1 MTKRMKNL
9 LIGVVVGAI
18 LVIAGIITGAVL
30 ISNANRKAPTYVS
43 TAAELERAVNDDID
57 KPIVLKNNIVYTGDL
72 TANKLFDLEM
82 NNYNVIVDGKL
93 TIKTDEAG
101 SMYIGDGKN
110 SLFTREIV
118 KAHQIEI
125 DAVNASV
132 TWNAN
137 VTLKDGHSAGDFK
150 IAVSDHTFVF
160 NGIIL
165 NGENEQVDTAMT
177 VSKGRLVIEDNSA
190 GGGAKAAKV
199 VVPAGAEKVVI
210 ENKAEETAVNVVTE
224 ASVTVAGVVE
234 IDVADGA
241 SGVVISTPEN
251 NEIPTKINIQSGTA
265 DSVNAGG
272 AEITV
277 GEDAVI
283 EGSVTGDKV
292 INNGSVGGDIVAD
305 DVVDNSLVNYKTDK
319 KAELETYATSK
330 GQSNYSSANWTI
342 IQGYVTSGK
351 TAIDGAAD
359 KAAVDSAVT
368 AAKNNI
374 DAVKTISEEQAE
386 ELAAYKTEKK
396 AELETYATN
405 KGEDNYSTANW
416 TAIQGYV
423 TSGKTAIDEA
433 ADKAAVDSAFT
444 AAKNNIDAVKT
455 ISEEQAEELAAYKT
469 EKKAELETYATS
481 KGEGNY
487 STANWTIIQGYVT
500 SGKTAI
506 DEADDKAAV
515 DSAVTAAKNN
525 IDAVKTISEE
535 QAEELAAYK
544 TEKKTELE
552 TYATN
557 KGEDNYSTANWTAIQ
572 GYVTSGKTAIDGAD
586 DKAAVDSAVTAA
598 KNNIDAVKTI
608 SEEQAE
614 ELAAYKTEKK
624 AELDEIVSALTEADY
639 YAADWTIIQG
649 YVTSGKTAIDG
660 AADKATVDSA
670 VTAAK
675 TGIEEVEIKSSIVAA
690 AKAEL
695 QDYAAETDYYAEEW
709 AAVENAV
716 NAGNSAIDAATSK
729 TSVAEAVAAA
739 KAEIDE
745 IATKSEKLAAVKAAA
760 VKEIEDAVA
769 ALDSADYSSANWTA
783 ITDEA
788 AEAKNAINAVTVDNI
803 AQITTIKTAA
813 LEAVAEVKTIA
824 EELADYK
831 TEKKNALDGIVSALT
846 EADYYAADWT
856 TIQGYVT
863 SGKTAIEE
871 AADIAAVDE
880 AYAAAE
886 AEVKAVE
893 KKADVVAEANSALEA
908 YAAEKGEENYTAA
921 DWAAIGSIIDD
932 AAADITAAD
941 SREKV
946 AEAVAKAKS
955 DIDGVATAPVRI
967 EGKIG
972 YATLSEAIAAA
983 ETGDVIKIYSDINE
997 DEGNIN
1003 YYLTK
1008 AVTVEGVV
1016 SGGKKPAVY
1025 GAFSVKITGVADG
1038 SDVAVIKNLEIVHN
1052 GLKNEDNLK
1061 DTKGAVVVYD
1071 GGLTLTGNYIRLIN
1085 PAPANVDNSPS
1096 GLQLSRAADSV
1107 STAAFNVENNT
1118 FGAYPQYSDAT
1129 NTIATAIQ
1137 VSTNY
1142 VVKGELVYGYIE
1154 VDDEAIYKANAFET
1168 AESLEQYVLYGNYN
1182 WSVRDDGTPVGYKY
1196 VVFGSIFAY
1205 NRDGGDGVEGGTVII
1220 AGDITLT
1227 NKAYSVKSGSE
1238 FIIEEG
1244 VVFDGNGLIL
1254 DVYGSVAVRGEIKNV
1269 TLVKHPGAVIAAEG
1283 SGVIA
1288 DSVTIMEVGAD
1299 TVVLSSDEVSSD
1311 TVFDADINYIV
1322 NFTEVN
1328 TTVLKIALAAQVK
1341 SMTVNLA
1348 AGVYSIVEQIDI
1360 VSPAVINGNGAE
1372 FNVVNSAVDNTAFNV
1387 NTDSAEFYDLTING
1401 DKNNRIA
1408 IAIAKEGATSVVAD
1422 GVNINMHIEANNVR
1436 AIGYMCDD
1444 ATAATLVVKN
1454 SKLHMGEDYENTWGT
1469 VGTLNSGNRGL
1480 SLYSMVNGKVDV
1492 IDSEIMGF
1500 KYTIN
1505 VGGNEKTDSD
1515 GASYYEGAGLVIN
1528 VSGSKIYGWGAF
1540 NIWASGVEV
1549 NIKDGSYIRGINNM
1563 TGSSNSF
1570 STIVFN
1576 ADLYEQFDG
1585 TIIKNGKLTVTD
1597 STVAAY
1603 TAPESYE
1610 GGIRQEL
1617 IRIDGNEGFELIL
1630 NNAKFVDESNNTVSV
1645 LFSGTNDNAFLAE
1658 IEAAVTQAGGS
1669 YTVYNAAGEVI
1680 DMPLAPVSV
1689 NETLIADATA
1699 AAESIGEVY
1708 NKYVNKGELTIEQ
1721 IKADYPAFEFYVKL
1735 GRTAF
1740 ENTVLTLGGTAY
1752 SASDEMKLSIG
1763 NNTFVK
1769 EPVWYYDADES
1780 VVYVSAVALA
1790 AETYTTSSTVVFT
1803 NYPFVIEGEMPSILS
1818 VTPAVRGN
1826 GGSSIDNVQ
1835 DTFTGKTFDYTLKD
1849 GTDAFVLSYNGVES
1863 SDMIVTKKVITA
1875 GETKTVSYGF
1885 TYPDAVNGGYGLM
1898 YYPKYGATF
1907 EDNGTFEIDYSFY
1920 VVGKGISINKVN
1932 VTVDIREIYVSDA
1945 AEIKDAFANAKDGDT
1960 IILDGDITAVEG
1972 DHFLTLRADAAD
1984 LGITLNLNGHR
1995 LDYRLDLRSTT
2006 LENKE
2011 SGSKLTVSIEN
2022 GTIGSATGYNAL
2034 GTAIEYGMLIAG
2046 GNVDLTLDKVIAYG
2060 CRGGIYENGS
2070 WAGST
2075 IKATGCTF
2083 QGAETF
2089 GAYLAGGHTA
2099 TFEGCVFTG
2108 TVGAYVK
2115 SGDKTF
2121 TNCTITGSG
2130 EYEAPSYN
2138 GNGANG
2144 SGSGIVVDST
2154 VGYQQPMS
2162 VLVVGGSVTSEKG
2175 YAVEEVSN
2183 AKEGTDEVCYSEVIV
2198 TGGAALEGALGA
2210 VYSENG
2216 VVTVNAEEAG
2226 GGVLYVS
2233 SEKALNNALNNVP
2246 KGGTVTLTENIVS
2259 STGTIQIHSAAAEKD
2274 FTLDINGH
2282 DLVGEVWIISQEKDG
2297 TVYNNLKIT
2306 VTDSTA
2312 SAKAVGQ
2319 GTIGS
2324 VAENMYGIIPQGAD
2338 NLNVTLKNIHV
2349 IGEWALYTNGTFAGA
2364 VINAE
2369 NCKFETIENDL
2380 GICSYLASNHT
2391 VTFKECEFSG
2401 LVGVYIKS
2409 GNTVFENCTLYGYG
2423 EYAAPSYNGNGA
2435 DASGSALVVDSTVG
2449 YQLPFTVTVN
2459 GGSLKSDFG
2468 YAVEEVSNAKE
2479 GVDKQCGATVSV
2491 SGAELSGALGAVY
2504 SENGVV
2510 SVNTDNGEVMY
2521 VSTEKALSNAFAN
2534 VSIGGTIVLTNDIAP
2549 ESGMIKADSKSSEKN
2564 FTLDINGHKLVAELY
2579 LMSAE
2584 VVSNKVVT
2592 FDYSMNAT
2600 VIDSSAEEGKTGKG
2614 LIGDSSQ
2621 KCYYGIIPQGQ
2632 ANLTVAVKNVNAL
2645 GYWGGIHTNG
2655 MYEGAT
2661 VTADYCAFT
2670 GYCDVLDDAGL
2681 GGYLAANHTVVFND
2695 CTFTGPVG
2703 IYIKSGNTTFNNC
2716 LITGN
2721 GEYYDPIYNGSGTS
2735 GSGSGIVIDST
2746 VGYKQPMNVEVNGG
2760 EIASVYG
2767 YAVEEVSNAKE
2778 GVETV
2783 CYATVNIGSDVK
2795 LTAGALG
2802 TVRSENGVV
2811 AGADEIY
2818 TSTADGIQNA
2828 VDNGVSKIIL
2838 NDDVD
2843 GLNAVI
2849 TGGAVSINLNGKNVT
2864 TENGFAFY
2872 VDGGNL
2878 TVNGNG
2884 NVRVKGGSAN
2894 DNVFYAVN
2902 GGTITING
2910 GDFSVG
2916 ADKDG
2921 LGNSCVYAAN
2931 GTVVINGGTFATD
2944 AAYNNFYY
2952 VLNLQNKTQSSIV
2965 VNGGTF
2971 VNYNPEVGDDADG
2984 GNFVADGCKV
2994 ISEEKDGMIYYTVVA
3009 NDFDDNATVVT
3020 EDGTLADAIANA
3032 ADGATIRLGADM
3044 TVDST
3049 ITIDKNIILD
3059 LNGRVITSTADG
3071 ARAFTVTS
3079 GKLTVKNG
3087 TVTSNGSGTNKEDAS
3102 GSYGAVRVEGGE
3114 LVMYDVT
3121 LENSRPWGSAVKM
3134 VGGKAIFRN
3143 VTINSV
3149 YGGGVEVGGAEDGS
3163 SVATADFYEC
3173 NFTQTDEFMHNSN
3186 LISVC
3191 YGGTAN
3197 IHSGN
3202 YSGVY
3207 GLYVYNS
3214 GGTINMYG
3222 GKVIGQKESVHI
3234 DSKTGVS
3241 SVTVEAGK
3249 LTGSVKLTLEAQGA
3263 VTFTAKEGVSLNGKA
3278 FSADFTT
3285 EEAGTVTEAV

>member
-330 GQSNYSSANWTI
+330 GQSNYSSAN
-342 IQGYVTSGK
+342 
-351 TAIDGAAD
+351 
-359 KAAVDSAVT
+359 
-368 AAKNNI
+368 
-374 DAVKTISEEQAE
+374 
-386 ELAAYKTEKK
+386 
-396 AELETYATN
+396 
-405 KGEDNYSTANW
+405 
-416 TAIQGYV
+416 
-423 TSGKTAIDEA
+423 
-433 ADKAAVDSAFT
+433 
-444 AAKNNIDAVKT
+444 
-455 ISEEQAEELAAYKT
+455 
-469 EKKAELETYATS
+469 
-481 KGEGNY
+481 
-487 STANWTIIQGYVT
+487 
-500 SGKTAI
+500 
-506 DEADDKAAV
+506 
-515 DSAVTAAKNN
+515 
-525 IDAVKTISEE
+525 
-535 QAEELAAYK
+535 
-544 TEKKTELE
+544 
-552 TYATN
+552 
-557 KGEDNYSTANWTAIQ
+557 
-572 GYVTSGKTAIDGAD
+572 
-586 DKAAVDSAVTAA
+586 
-598 KNNIDAVKTI
+598 
-608 SEEQAE
+608 
-614 ELAAYKTEKK
+614 
-624 AELDEIVSALTEADY
+624 
-639 YAADWTIIQG
+639 WTIIQG

-1016 SGGKKPAVY
+1016 SDGKKPAVY

-1052 GLKNEDNLK
+1052 GLYNEDNLK

-1071 GGLTLTGNYIRLIN
+1071 GGLTLTGNYICLIN
-1085 PAPANVDNSPS
+1085 PAPANVSNSPS

-1107 STAAFNVENNT
+1107 STAEFNVDNNT

-1129 NTIATAIQ
+1129 KTIATAIQ
-1137 VSTNY
+1137 VTTNY

-1168 AESLEQYVLYGNYN
+1168 AEGLEQYVLYGNYN

-1269 TLVKHPGAVIAAEG
+1269 TLVKHPGAVIATEG

-1387 NTDSAEFYDLTING
+1387 NADSAEFYDLTING

-1480 SLYSMVNGKVDV
+1480 SLYAMVNGKVD
-1492 IDSEIMGF
+1492 IINSEIMGF

-1505 VGGNEKTDSD
+1505 VTGNEKTDSD

-1617 IRIDGNEGFELIL
+1617 IRIDGNDGFELIL
-1630 NNAKFVDESNNTVSV
+1630 NNAKFIDESNNTVSV
-1645 LFSGTNDNAFLAE
+1645 LYSGTNDNAFLAE

-1803 NYPFVIEGEMPSILS
+1803 GYPFVIEGEMPSILS

-1835 DTFTGKTFDYTLKD
+1835 DTYTGKTFDYTLKD

-2022 GTIGSATGYNAL
+2022 GTIGSVTGYNAL
-2034 GTAIEYGMLIAG
+2034 GTGIEYGMLIAG

-2060 CRGGIYENGS
+2060 RFGGIYENGS

-2089 GAYLAGGHTA
+2089 GAYLAGGHIA

-2198 TGGAALEGALGA
+2198 TGGAALEGALGV

-2282 DLVGEVWIISQEKDG
+2282 DLVGEVWIISQAKDG

-2324 VAENMYGIIPQGAD
+2324 VAENMYGIIPQGTD

-2349 IGEWALYTNGTFAGA
+2349 IGEWALYTNGTYAGA

-2614 LIGDSSQ
+2614 LIGDAE

-2655 MYEGAT
+2655 WYEGAT

-2716 LITGN
+2716 LIAGN
-2721 GEYYDPIYNGSGTS
+2721 GEYFDPIYNGSGTS

-2884 NVRVKGGSAN
+2884 SVRVKGGSAN

-2984 GNFVADGCKV
+2984 GNFVADGRKV

-3044 TVDST
+3044 TVDSA

-3121 LENSRPWGSAVKM
+3121 LENSRPWGAAVKM

-3143 VTINSV
+3143 VTIKSV
-3149 YGGGVEVGGAEDGS
+3149 YGGGVEVGGTEDGS

-3173 NFTQTDEFMHNSN
+3173 NFTQTDEYLYNSN

-3234 DSKTGVS
+3234 DAKAGCVS

-3249 LTGSVKLTLEAQGA
+3249 LTGSVKLTLEEQGA
-3263 VTFTAKEGVSLNGKA
+3263 VTFTAKKGVSLNGKA